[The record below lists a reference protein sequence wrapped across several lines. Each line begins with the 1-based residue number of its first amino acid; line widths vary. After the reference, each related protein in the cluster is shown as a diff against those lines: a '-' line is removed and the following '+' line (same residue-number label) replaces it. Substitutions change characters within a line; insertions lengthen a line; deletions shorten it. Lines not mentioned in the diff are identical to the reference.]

1 GYIYAHNKIDE
12 FSGVVCNNGC
22 WIDGEGI
29 YNIHTIHASYQFA
42 NVMDMENFNI
52 YLGAYYSILDREGDK
67 KNGVDSDVRCG
78 GGVCFK

>member
-1 GYIYAHNKIDE
+1 M
-12 FSGVVCNNGC
+12 CNNGC

-52 YLGAYYSILDREGDK
+52 YLGAYYSILDSNCR
-67 KNGVDSDVRCG
+67 
-78 GGVCFK
+78 